1 MSLIKLKKSSVPGK
15 LPQPEDLEFGELA
28 INYAD
33 GQLYY
38 KKSNGTVDTI
48 GGGGLLG
55 TRTVTEAVAASN
67 QTIFN
72 IPGGYTLGFVDVTI
86 NGSQLLSTDYTA
98 TNGTSITLIEPAVV
112 GDSIKIIS
120 YNPVSLADTYRKF
133 EVDQIANDRAIV
145 MSIALG

>member
-1 MSLIKLKKSSVPGK
+1 MSLIKLKKSSEPGK

-28 INYAD
+28 LNYAD

-55 TRTVTEAVAASN
+55 TRTVTESVATDN
-67 QTIFN
+67 QTVFN

-98 TNGTSITLIEPAVV
+98 TNGTSISLIEPAVV
-112 GDSIKIIS
+112 GDSVKIIS

-133 EVDQIANDRAIV
+133 EVDEIANNRAIV
-145 MSIALG
+145 MAIALG